1 MKLIILILTFFP
13 LLACNNDDD
22 SGKDN
27 GGNTFYANFNGQIIE
42 PEFYSSGVVGAYSLY
57 VNRYLGNGN
66 SWKITV
72 GSENDLNLTLA
83 ILNVNEIGT
92 YPIDTANLEDWTNI
106 SSKTCIFIE
115 DNITLQFS
123 FLSLGNTGNVE
134 ITRYDSE
141 QGILEG
147 SFSCDMYDPQ
157 HPEIIKPISGNFKIN
172 METHPNYN

>member
-1 MKLIILILTFFP
+1 MKPIILILTLFS

-27 GGNTFYANFNGQIIE
+27 GGNTFYANFNGQTIE
-42 PEFYSSGVVGAYSLY
+42 PEWIHGFGY
-57 VNRYLGNGN
+57 
-66 SWKITV
+66 
-72 GSENDLNLTLA
+72 GSYT
-83 ILNVNEIGT
+83 LNVNRDWEGYLNSWQITVNSHNNLTITIYILSINNIGN
-92 YPIDTANLEDWTNI
+92 YPIDTANLEDWTNGY
-106 SSKTCIFIE
+106 KTCIFLE
-115 DNITLQFS
+115 DGITAQLS
-123 FLSLGNTGNVE
+123 FLSLGNTGSFE

-141 QGILEG
+141 RGILEG